1 VSGHDLDVVIDG
13 VVAGGDGLA
22 REAGGRV
29 VFIAGALPGERVLA
43 RFTEQKKGFARAA
56 LTEVVEPS
64 PDRVTPPCPH
74 VADGCGGC
82 GWQHVAP
89 DAQRALK
96 VDIVADALRRIG
108 KVEVPPIDH
117 GAPLSPIGYRTTVR
131 VAVQDGRPAFRHAR
145 SHDLV
150 PVERCLVA
158 HPLIDELI
166 AEGRFGDASEVELRC
181 GAGTG
186 ERLAVVH
193 PSVDEGVVLPADVT
207 VVGADELRRGR
218 RAWFHEVVGGCRWR
232 ISAGSFFQTRTDGA
246 ESLVAAVRAAVGT
259 MPESMAD
266 LYCGVGL
273 FAGLL
278 TAGRVIAVDSSRSAI
293 HDARHNLDAA
303 QRRGV
308 TVVHADVDAW
318 KASPVDVVV
327 ADPSRA
333 GLGRKAAGRVAATRA
348 GLVVLVSC
356 DAAALGRDAGLLAA
370 HGYRLAGV
378 TLVDLFPHTP
388 HLEAVS
394 RFERHPDA
402 PPAP

>member
-1 VSGHDLDVVIDG
+1 VSDHLDLLIDG

-22 REAGGRV
+22 REPSGRV
-29 VFIAGALPGERVLA
+29 VFVSGALPGERVLA
-43 RFTEQKKGFARAA
+43 RVTEEKKAFARAS
-56 LTEVVEPS
+56 LTEVLEPS
-64 PDRVTPPCPH
+64 HDRIAPPCPH

-89 DAQRALK
+89 AAQPALK
-96 VDIVADALRRIG
+96 AAIVADAIRRIG
-108 KVEVPPIDH
+108 KVPVPPIDH
-117 GAPLSPIGYRTTVR
+117 GPDLSPLGYRTTVR
-131 VAVQDGRPAFRHAR
+131 VGVRDGRAAFRHAR

-150 PVERCLVA
+150 PVDACLVA

-166 AEGRFGDASEVELRC
+166 SEGRFGAATEVELRC
-181 GAGTG
+181 GAATG

-193 PSVDEGVVLPADVT
+193 PTVDEDVALPDDVT
-207 VVGADELRRGR
+207 VVGEDELRRGR

-232 ISAGSFFQTRTDGA
+232 ISANSFFQTRTDGA
-246 ESLVAAVRAAVGT
+246 EALVAAVRSAVGS
-259 MPESMAD
+259 MPASLAD

-278 TAGRVIAVDSSRSAI
+278 TADRAIAVDASTSAI

-303 QRRGV
+303 KRKGV

-318 KASPVDVVV
+318 KASPVEVVV

-333 GLGRKAAGRVAATRA
+333 GLGREAAGRVAATKARR
-348 GLVVLVSC
+348 VVLVSC
-356 DAAALGRDAGLLAA
+356 DAAALGRDAGLLAG
-370 HGYRLAGV
+370 HGYRLESV

-394 RFERHPDA
+394 RFELHPDRTAA
-402 PPAP
+402 P

>member
-1 VSGHDLDVVIDG
+1 
-13 VVAGGDGLA
+13 
-22 REAGGRV
+22 
-29 VFIAGALPGERVLA
+29 
-43 RFTEQKKGFARAA
+43 
-56 LTEVVEPS
+56 
-64 PDRVTPPCPH
+64 VT
-74 VADGCGGC
+74 
-82 GWQHVAP
+82 P
-89 DAQRALK
+89 DAQRSLK
-96 VDIVADALRRIG
+96 VDIVADAIRRIG
-108 KVEVPPIDH
+108 KLPVPPIDQ
-117 GAPLSPIGYRTTVR
+117 GPALSPIGYRTTVR
-131 VAVQDGRPAFRHAR
+131 VAVQDGRAAFRHAR

-150 PVERCLVA
+150 SVERCLVA

-166 AEGRFGDASEVELRC
+166 ADGRFGEASEVELRC
-181 GAGTG
+181 GVATG

-193 PSVDEGVVLPADVT
+193 PKVGDGVALPADVT
-207 VVGADELRRGR
+207 VVGADELKRGR

-246 ESLVAAVRAAVGT
+246 EALVAAVRAAVGT
-259 MPESMAD
+259 MPASLAD

-278 TAGRVIAVDSSRSAI
+278 TADRVIAVDSSTSAI

-333 GLGRKAAGRVAATRA
+333 GLGRAAAGRVAATRA
-348 GLVVLVSC
+348 GRVVLVSC
-356 DAAALGRDAGLLAA
+356 DAASLGRDAGLLAG
-370 HGYRLAGV
+370 HGYQLTGV

-394 RFERHPDA
+394 RFDLHPD
-402 PPAP
+402 PAPAP